1 MSYVFNSKDH
11 LSQMT
16 SVHLYEQMIHSL
28 CCQWALSHRPLTIH
42 VRRQRDVAT
51 WGQNAE
57 SSPWHP
63 PHSQPLTHYKEDVS
77 LDRDFPAVW
86 RPCGTKSCLALLT
99 RALRGTMRGQTGR
112 PPLENNTS
120 WMGILA
126 NHHICLT
133 WMVIFYQTNNNYP
146 IIISDSTT
154 LAFRADIYS

>member
-112 PPLENNTS
+112 PP
-120 WMGILA
+120 WK
-126 NHHICLT
+126 
-133 WMVIFYQTNNNYP
+133 
-146 IIISDSTT
+146 TT
-154 LAFRADIYS
+154 LPGWAYWQITISVLPEWLSSIRLTITIQLLLVTVLP